1 MRFFVLRVLA
11 FKLETEGI
19 STLFGVRRE
28 LSRKHQSINTM
39 SAVSDANSLKE
50 DNKKLKEE
58 NQRLKTGNEQLKK
71 RVDELEKEVAE
82 LSKKRKAS
90 DTGAGGVAKK
100 AKTPAQRKK
109 LFEKWHKSLQRG
121 SAKSKVTNSWG
132 GDIYSVEVKET
143 TPWTPV
149 EFESIFGGKGKKV
162 QPLPDNKP
170 TSQITILRFE
180 DYAAVNELFSGANLA
195 KSGYKVQQ
203 WRQRN
208 FQKSYKQGDAESE
221 ILCMEVHYNK
231 SKQTLVLKF
240 SMATTD
246 IN

>member
-1 MRFFVLRVLA
+1 
-11 FKLETEGI
+11 
-19 STLFGVRRE
+19 
-28 LSRKHQSINTM
+28 M
-39 SAVSDANSLKE
+39 SAVSDANCLKE

-58 NQRLKTGNEQLKK
+58 NQRLKTGNDQLKK

-90 DTGAGGVAKK
+90 DSSGAGGVAKK

-132 GDIYSVEVKET
+132 CDFYNVEVKET

-149 EFESIFGGKGKKV
+149 DFESIFGGKGKKI

-170 TSQITILRFE
+170 TSQITILRFD
-180 DYAAVNELFSGANLA
+180 DYAAVNELFSGANFA

-221 ILCMEVHYNK
+221 IVSMEVHYNK
-231 SKQTLVLKF
+231 SKQTVVLKF
-240 SMATTD
+240 SMETTD
-246 IN
+246 ID